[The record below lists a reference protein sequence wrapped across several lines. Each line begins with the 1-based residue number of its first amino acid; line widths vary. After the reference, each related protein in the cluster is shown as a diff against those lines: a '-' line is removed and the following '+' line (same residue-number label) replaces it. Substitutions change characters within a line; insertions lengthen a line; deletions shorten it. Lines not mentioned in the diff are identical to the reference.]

1 MLSLQNK
8 DNLPP
13 FKASV
18 VVGRQATTNN
28 RDLGPLFGTGNYA
41 YGHDLFISKHPPT
54 MKCYSDFGHAY
65 KLPDGYVKGTGK
77 ARCLLAGSF
86 NFTPSEIEVFYQV
99 KTN

>member
-1 MLSLQNK
+1 MFSLKNS

-18 VVGRQATTNN
+18 LEWQEASTKNG
-28 RDLGPLFGTGNYA
+28 DLGPLFGKGGYDD
-41 YGHDLFISKHPPT
+41 GHDLFISEHPPIK
-54 MKCYSDFGHAY
+54 KCYSDFGQRY
-65 KLPDGYVKGTGK
+65 KLPDGYVKGTEK
-77 ARCLLAGSF
+77 ARCLLAGCF